1 MIEIIYSSEFW
12 SYVAIGFIAQIVD
25 GALGMAYGTL
35 CTSVLLA
42 TGLPPVT
49 VSASVHTA
57 QFFTTGLSALSHSY
71 FKNIHKKL
79 LLVLAVSGALG
90 GLIGALLLTKIDGNL
105 IKPWIAVYLLYLGF
119 FIVWRRYRGKKF
131 MTGVSAWNRNLF
143 RSGLGVLGG
152 FLDALGGGGWGPI
165 VTSNLIAR
173 NEDPRFVIGSVNA
186 AEFFVKT
193 LIAVTFIV
201 TLTLDNFTT
210 VVLGL
215 LVGGVIAAPLGAYVL
230 RLIKPETLMG
240 FVGFLIIGLSGFILN
255 STFFN

>member
-1 MIEIIYSSEFW
+1 MMDIVNHSEFW
-12 SYVAIGFIAQIVD
+12 TYVGIGFLAQIVD

-42 TGLPPVT
+42 SGLPPVT

-71 FKNIHKKL
+71 FKNVHKKL
-79 LLVLAVSGALG
+79 LLVIAVSGALG
-90 GLIGALLLTKIDGNL
+90 GLIGAMLLTQIDGKL
-105 IKPWIAVYLLYLGF
+105 IKPWIAAYLLYLGF
-119 FIVWRRYRGKKF
+119 FILWRRYRGKKF

-143 RSGLGVLGG
+143 RAVLGLLGG

-173 NEDPRFVIGSVNA
+173 NEDPRLVIGTVNV

-201 TLTLDNFTT
+201 TLSANNFTT

-215 LVGGVIAAPLGAYVL
+215 LVGGVVAAPLGAFVL
-230 RLIKPETLMG
+230 RFIKPETLMG
-240 FVGFLIIGLSGFILN
+240 FVGFLIIGLSGFILY
-255 STFFN
+255 STFF